1 MELVNRVISSLEER
15 RDRLLN
21 NKLNCIPSPF
31 KRFSEDFIGIEQ
43 SCQYL
48 ITSSTKGAKSQFTS
62 YTFIYKPLMFC
73 YYTKANINYKVIYF
87 PLEETPERIMQRF
100 MSWLLYDFSH
110 GEIRISPRDLRSTTT
125 PLPDNVLELLKND
138 EIQDIL
144 KYFEEHVVFPTEK
157 PNPTGIYY
165 FCKKYAEDHG
175 TVHTKPGKYTDQ
187 LGNVVDYDA
196 FDYYEQDDPNEY
208 RIIII
213 DTINL
218 IDTERG
224 MNLKQSIDKLSEYC
238 AKYLRNR
245 YHYSPV
251 IIQQQAF
258 DGEGNEA
265 VKLGRYTPSIS
276 SLGDSKY
283 GARDSNLVLG
293 LFSPFKFAL
302 KEYNGYD
309 ITKFRDNI
317 RFLEVCI
324 NRDGQMG
331 GVCPLF
337 FDGAVCQFSELPR
350 PDDSVNINKVYEH
363 LKKIRNIPNKSFF
376 IHGVKKSNKKLHR
389 WKIFHKF
396 AALLSKK

>member
-31 KRFSEDFIGIEQ
+31 KRFREDFIGIEQ
-43 SCQYL
+43 SCQIL
-48 ITSSTKGAKSQFTS
+48 VTSSTKGAKSQFTS

-125 PLPDNVLELLKND
+125 PLPDNILELLKSD

-144 KYFEEHVVFPTEK
+144 KYFEEHVIFPTEK

-324 NRDGQMG
+324 NRDKY
-331 GVCPLF
+331 
-337 FDGAVCQFSELPR
+337 
-350 PDDSVNINKVYEH
+350 IIY
-363 LKKIRNIPNKSFF
+363 II
-376 IHGVKKSNKKLHR
+376 
-389 WKIFHKF
+389 
-396 AALLSKK
+396 